1 MPDHDP
7 TTIDQALRGDPPA
20 LPGVPL
26 GVLVIG
32 AFGWLLSAIAIVV
45 LPWPM
50 PGAQPTIFGA
60 LLRRLIMTIPDED
73 AFSALTRHVI
83 DLLPFVALMLIPM
96 FLVVAAGRRQ
106 SRGAVRGLA
115 IIGALGMLYSLSMA
129 LYVGGSCAVIG
140 FVVVLT
146 SGIIGSSAWTNSSFS
161 GRRSLNSESVRNLES
176 EPVVNTIGLSSVESD
191 IAEEKPELNSEIG
204 TGDDDDLYS
213 AS

>member
-1 MPDHDP
+1 MVFIAAVAVLA
-7 TTIDQALRGDPPA
+7 TITVKIIWQFAPAAMVPP
-20 LPGVPL
+20 V
-26 GVLVIG
+26 
-32 AFGWLLSAIAIVV
+32 IAIVV

-60 LLRRLIMTIPDED
+60 LLRRLIITIPDED

-96 FLVVAAGRRQ
+96 FLVMAAGRRQ

-146 SGIIGSSAWTNSSFS
+146 SGMIGSSAWTNSSFN
-161 GRRSLNSESVRNLES
+161 GRRLLNSESVRNLES

-191 IAEEKPELNSEIG
+191 IAEEQPGLNSEIG
-204 TGDDDDLYS
+204 TGDDHDLYS